1 MIAPVTVSAI
11 VTVCA
16 EEYVPAAGENVGV
29 GNVGVDVAPLP
40 PPSEEHPELTNARKS
55 RTLAPRN
62 GSAGKNTTLL
72 NMLHVLNSRT
82 LRRKGLRR

>member
-29 GNVGVDVAPLP
+29 GNVGVDVA
-40 PPSEEHPELTNARKS
+40 
-55 RTLAPRN
+55 RN